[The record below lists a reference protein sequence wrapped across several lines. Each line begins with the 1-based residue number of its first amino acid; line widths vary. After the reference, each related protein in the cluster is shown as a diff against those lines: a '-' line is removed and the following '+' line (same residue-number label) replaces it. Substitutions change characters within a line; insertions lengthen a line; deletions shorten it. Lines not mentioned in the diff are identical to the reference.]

1 VFPPVEGLL
10 RDTGF
15 SNQGY
20 HGFTA
25 EHPVDHFPSEMWRV
39 LVWHVIAPFE
49 AHDGTTLVNNGQYL
63 GVTSP
68 GPKTGGRSVTLE
80 NKSETCFH
88 SRWCPAKTNSRG
100 LRGAP
105 IWRALTP
112 PNWWEEL
119 LALLQPPNRL

>member
-1 VFPPVEGLL
+1 VFPTVEGLL

-49 AHDGTTLVNNGQYL
+49 AHHPTTLINNGQYL
-63 GVTSP
+63 GVTSF
-68 GPKTGGRSVTLE
+68 GPKKWGHAIVALRVRANPFKHVTGEFHPAGAGLSVCNVPRRVSSSMVRRS
-80 NKSETCFH
+80 
-88 SRWCPAKTNSRG
+88 
-100 LRGAP
+100 
-105 IWRALTP
+105 
-112 PNWWEEL
+112 
-119 LALLQPPNRL
+119 